1 MDQCSEYQPQDH
13 LKVSLPSSYS
23 GPSPASPFPG
33 LPPPQP
39 AGSQLSGRTLHSI
52 AQKSCV
58 VRLWFGMVWL
68 KWVREVSGFSPPSHF
83 RPSGKSQRFFVHRP
97 WLRSSPTSTAC
108 TWLLPFCLMHSL
120 ANPSISLYCGSVSLI
135 PAVVP
140 LLPLASFKSLA
151 HPAPS
156 TLPCTA
162 ASFHHWCSACHQ

>member
-1 MDQCSEYQPQDH
+1 MSTSLSSRSPKSESAVVVLWSQS
-13 LKVSLPSSYS
+13 SLAIPRPST
-23 GPSPASPFPG
+23 PATCG
-33 LPPPQP
+33 EP
-39 AGSQLSGRTLHSI
+39 AKWENLTQYRTEI
-52 AQKSCV
+52 ISCV